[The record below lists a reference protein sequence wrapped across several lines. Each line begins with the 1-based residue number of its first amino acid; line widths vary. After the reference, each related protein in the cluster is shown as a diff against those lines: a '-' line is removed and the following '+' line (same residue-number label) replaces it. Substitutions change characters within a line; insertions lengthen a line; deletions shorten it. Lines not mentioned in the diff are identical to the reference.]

1 MLDKLENI
9 YVCDF
14 NDVDDLIKYILEG
27 KEYIINF
34 DFTYIKIYF
43 YNKLHIYI
51 NDLKIINCD
60 CTEDKLKSQLKEVTN
75 DTVVVYD
82 MSKNSNNI
90 YTVKTKQNI
99 YVN

>member
-43 YNKLHIYI
+43 FNKLLDI
-51 NDLKIINCD
+51 
-60 CTEDKLKSQLKEVTN
+60 
-75 DTVVVYD
+75 
-82 MSKNSNNI
+82 
-90 YTVKTKQNI
+90 
-99 YVN
+99 